1 MAFNKNELILDRI
14 RRITAH
20 DLSTN
25 GILYTMSSIEDPS
38 LNCTAEGEDVTDA
51 LGSVITTLYRAKN
64 AELTGTNSLIHLG
77 LAAAQYG
84 AKKIEGTAAAK
95 ITDVTYDILKV
106 ENGSTVKTSKVPKD
120 NTAIKYVYAFVDND
134 IATAYEVGSTA
145 SATKAVVAADG
156 TVTPPTG
163 FTGKLFVEYEYE
175 VENAVSITNKTEEFP
190 EACGLVVYAIF
201 RDKCNENIV
210 YSGKIIIPKAKLNPE
225 SIELA
230 LTSTGKHAFSYKIMK
245 DYCSEDAELFTVII
259 AGSDYDASGTTPYVT
274 LNKGAASLVVG
285 GTETLTVA
293 KYPADATVTW
303 TSTNTSVATVANGV
317 VTGEGAGQ
325 AVIVATITSGGQ
337 TYTALCTVTVA
348 AA

>member
-1 MAFNKNELILDRI
+1 MAFNKNELILDKI

-51 LGSVITTLYRAKN
+51 LGSVITTLYRAKK

-106 ENGSTVKTSKVPKD
+106 TGAQGEVIKTSKTPKD
-120 NTAIKYVYAFVDND
+120 NTAIGYVYAFVDND

-145 SATKAVVAADG
+145 SATKAVIAADG
-156 TVTPPTG
+156 TITPPTG

-175 VENAVSITNKTEEFP
+175 VENAVSITNKSDEFP

-230 LTSTGKHAFSYKIMK
+230 LTSTGKHAFSFKVLK
-245 DYCSEDAELFTVII
+245 DYCDEDGELFTVII
-259 AGSDYDASGTTPYVT
+259 AGTDES
-274 LNKGAASLVVG
+274 
-285 GTETLTVA
+285 E
-293 KYPADATVTW
+293 
-303 TSTNTSVATVANGV
+303 
-317 VTGEGAGQ
+317 
-325 AVIVATITSGGQ
+325 
-337 TYTALCTVTVA
+337 
-348 AA
+348 